1 MLKKINSIV
10 LSVTMMFSMLL
21 GGSNNIMMVNASQL
35 ASGYIDETQTD
46 GESLTSLNN
55 SKESDESNQI
65 YVYTGLSNYVYMS
78 TEEGKS
84 VDTSKLNSDIA
95 TVKVSNE
102 ALASRWNSTGSG
114 MGDYNGDTIPLSKCL
129 HTFKKS
135 GSIANTYTIY
145 GKSVNSSKRAYLNI
159 RENGHGYPHS
169 KNADEITLNYSN
181 GHFQLSDI
189 NDTKYTSNAK
199 KGYLYFCDWRVF
211 SNQDG
216 YNEYSSSTKMSNDF
230 DIYRK
235 AKENEQSS
243 REIEGYV
250 KLTGL
255 SEISDGENYLIVS
268 PMEVSTEKNFVLTPY
283 LNTSDRNDHVSVVSD
298 ETGAVVTVTGQSAGS
313 TLFEING
320 ASYLVIVENI
330 PSSPFVSEQEGSQA
344 INNGVVSKIT
354 ISGDTGYEL
363 GVAEIYNGKDIKW
376 SSDNEELVS
385 VDNGLITANNDSK
398 ALDNAPFAVTNVNV
412 EIDGIKYQLPVVV
425 VKWYK
430 SAGAARLN
438 DIYIKGTEH
447 CSVYYA
453 AMEDRRTGYSDSDL
467 IEAVANE
474 VLYVQSNVDENWGLN
489 FFAKEKDGYALTEM
503 AATNTNGE
511 YFSMLGNKAEETEF
525 YKSENSPIYKT
536 QKSWFGDEKVKQLLN
551 VAIEKGCVGANGYS
565 RNSGNGNGVSTT
577 MYFRSRKTPTVS
589 VTARGIVRND
599 GQFIGCDDGVIVYPG
614 ETIYFMVTVK
624 TYINNKVLSIA
635 NATNGAKPLLKLKN
649 DNLLF
654 KYYIDPD
661 AEDDSTSVEGKKA
674 EKLGDGV
681 SEIDLT
687 DYLSKDT
694 TSIYGKEY
702 RFYIPY
708 TVTADDAQTT
718 DGIKCNI
725 DFNFSYSS
733 QYSAGSLNQSE
744 SSNAG
749 VVVYDEAVDD
759 EVEVQGFQINT
770 DTSKGAVSEYNP
782 SFRTISRT
790 SREMTVN
797 GARYNVVNYGT
808 VYAAKSDIE
817 DVSNLRDELVVN
829 GNNRKVYNFQA
840 TEAGRYNDYIS
851 GNSKKDSCYYYYA
864 LTIKKQNY
872 NYDSLE
878 KDIYF
883 RAYAVLSNGEIVY
896 GKNIY
901 RVNIYD
907 IADNLYQNRK
917 MLTSAGHE
925 FLYDNVLNIVSISD
939 NYKNIGKAMLKA
951 MKVTSSKDENYGIVN
966 KCYKDLYYYTRCS
979 FGYEYLTR
987 KKFNSIALTDEENA
1001 KLLEGLNSYS
1011 NTSYLTVNDWIY
1023 NEVPH
1028 IKNPDGE
1035 NYQGY
1040 YGKVDF
1046 SWDNNIYPG
1055 TITNN

>member
-1 MLKKINSIV
+1 MLKKINSIM
-10 LSVTMMFSMLL
+10 LSVIMVFSMLL
-21 GGSNNIMMVNASQL
+21 SGSNNIMVSASQL
-35 ASGYIDETQTD
+35 TSGHIDETQTD
-46 GESLTSLNN
+46 NENLTSLNN
-55 SKESDESNQI
+55 AGEVDESNQI
-65 YVYTGLSNYVYMS
+65 YVYTGLSNYVYMT

-84 VDTSKLNSDIA
+84 VNTSKLNTDIA

-102 ALASRWNSTGSG
+102 ALALRWNSTGSG
-114 MGDYNGDTIPLSKCL
+114 TGDYNGDTIPLSKCL

-135 GSIANTYTIY
+135 GSVANTYTIY

-169 KNADEITLNYSN
+169 KNTDEVTLTYSN
-181 GHFQLSDI
+181 GHFQFSDI
-189 NDTKYTSNAK
+189 NDTKYTSDK
-199 KGYLYFCDWRVF
+199 TKGNLYFCDWRVF

-216 YNEYSSSTKMSNDF
+216 YNEYSSLTKMSDDF

-235 AKENEQSS
+235 AKENEQCS
-243 REIEGYV
+243 EKIAGYV

-255 SEISDGENYLIVS
+255 SEISDGEKYLIVS
-268 PMEVSTEKNFVLTPY
+268 PMEAGNETNFVLTPY
-283 LNTSDRNDHVSVVSD
+283 LNNSDRNAHVSVVSD
-298 ETGAVVTVTGQSAGS
+298 ETGAVVTVTGQSAGR
-313 TLFEING
+313 TLFEVNG
-320 ASYLVIVENI
+320 TSYLIIVENV
-330 PSSPFVSEQEGSQA
+330 PGSPFVSEQEGSQA
-344 INNGVVSKIT
+344 VDNGVVSRLT

-363 GVAEIYNGKDIKW
+363 GVADIYKDKNIKW
-376 SSDNEELVS
+376 SSDNEELLS
-385 VDNGLITANNDSK
+385 VDNGLVTANNDSS
-398 ALDNAPFAVTNVNV
+398 ALKDSAFAVTNVNV
-412 EIDGIKYQLPVVV
+412 EIDGIRYQLPVVV

-430 SAGAARLN
+430 STGETRLN

-447 CSVYYA
+447 CSVYYTA
-453 AMEDRRTGYSDSDL
+453 VEDRRNGYSDSDF
-467 IEAVANE
+467 IEAIANE
-474 VLYVQSNVDENWGLN
+474 VMYVRSNVDENWGLD
-489 FFAKEKDGYALTEM
+489 FFAREEEGYALTEM

-511 YFSMLGNKAEETEF
+511 YFSMLGTKAEETEF

-536 QKSWFGDEKVKQLLN
+536 QKGWFGDDKIKQLLN

-565 RNSGNGNGVSTT
+565 RNSGNTNGVSTT

-614 ETIYFMVTVK
+614 ETIYFMATVK
-624 TYINNKVLSIA
+624 TYINNKVLNIA
-635 NATNGAKPLLKLKN
+635 NATNGDKPILKLKN
-649 DNLLF
+649 DNLFF

-661 AEDDSTSVEGKKA
+661 AEEDSSSAEGKKA
-674 EKLGDGV
+674 VQLGDGV

-687 DYLSKDT
+687 DYLAKDT
-694 TSIYGKEY
+694 TSTHGKEY

-708 TVTADDAQTT
+708 TVTADDAKTT

-744 SSNAG
+744 TSNAG

-797 GARYNVVNYGT
+797 GARHNVVNYGT

-817 DVSNLRDELVVN
+817 NISDLRNELVVN
-829 GNNRKVYNFQA
+829 GNNKKVYNFQA
-840 TEAGRYNDYIS
+840 TEKGKYKDYIS
-851 GNSKKDSCYYYYA
+851 GTDRKDSCYYYYA
-864 LTIKKQNY
+864 LTLKKLNY

-907 IADNLYQNRK
+907 IADNLYQNKK

-925 FLYDNVLNIVSISD
+925 FLYDNILNIVSISN

-951 MKVTSSKDENYGIVN
+951 MKVTSTKDENYSIVN

-987 KKFNSIALTDEENA
+987 GKFNSIALTNEENA
-1001 KLLEGLNSYS
+1001 KLLAGLNIYS
-1011 NTSYLTVNDWIY
+1011 NTSYSSVNDWIY
-1023 NEVPH
+1023 NEVPN
-1028 IKNPDGE
+1028 IKNPSGE
-1035 NYQGY
+1035 GYQGY
-1040 YGKVDF
+1040 YSKVDF

-1055 TITNN
+1055 KITNN